1 MIGYVI
7 RRLLYGVLILIGVNL
22 FTFILFFAVNTPD
35 DMARLAIGGQRISQD
50 AVEKWK
56 VEHGYDKPL
65 FYNAEAQGAGRLT
78 DTVFYQRSVP
88 LLAME
93 FGASDGGRD
102 IGREI
107 RTRMGPSLALAVP
120 TFLLGLFVSIAFSL
134 MLVYFRATRLD
145 FWGVVLCVIL
155 LSISSLFYIIAG
167 QWLFAKTLR
176 LVPFSGFSGGLD
188 MAKFLALPVL
198 VAIIS
203 RLGPE
208 ARFYR
213 TLFLEEIGRDYV
225 RTARAKGLAERAVLF
240 RHVLRNAMLPIL
252 TSTVAALPLLF
263 MGSLIAESFFGIP
276 GLGSYTIDAINA
288 QDFSIVRAMVFLGA
302 SLYIVGLILA
312 DISYT
317 LADPACVSSSRHAQ
331 DRLALDRY
339 RALADG
345 VGGAGL
351 RLVRAPQSGAARHLG
366 ACRARHAGHVFG
378 RDPGGLRHRRAARF
392 RPLPAAAATGAGRAG
407 RRRAAY
413 APVVRSALDGL
424 LDGSVLTSPEKTYST
439 PLAVR
444 QFTKETTLVDDKPVR
459 DFRCCAARAST
470 WPIRTATVPP
480 TCSSASAWGW
490 RAAWRPARHG
500 LPGAR
505 RRGGVVAAAAEVLGA
520 RRTAVAR
527 HEPDLRFAVHGG
539 GRVDRAVHR
548 LSRAGHR
555 PHRQRRAVAG
565 LEEHP
570 HGVGHRQPD
579 HAGHAAA
586 GHRVRHL
593 GRLFQG
599 QGRRRHPV
607 PVHHHHLDSGRAAG
621 GGLRADDA
629 GLHRQPRRA
638 VRHLGARAICA
649 CSCCA

>member
-213 TLFLEEIGRDYV
+213 TLFLEEIGKDYV

-317 LADPACVSSSRHAQ
+317 LADPASSSRHAQ

-366 ACRARHAGHVFG
+366 V
-378 RDPGGLRHRRAARF
+378 
-392 RPLPAAAATGAGRAG
+392 
-407 RRRAAY
+407 
-413 APVVRSALDGL
+413 
-424 LDGSVLTSPEKTYST
+424 
-439 PLAVR
+439 
-444 QFTKETTLVDDKPVR
+444 
-459 DFRCCAARAST
+459 
-470 WPIRTATVPP
+470 
-480 TCSSASAWGW
+480 
-490 RAAWRPARHG
+490 
-500 LPGAR
+500 
-505 RRGGVVAAAAEVLGA
+505 
-520 RRTAVAR
+520 
-527 HEPDLRFAVHGG
+527 
-539 GRVDRAVHR
+539 
-548 LSRAGHR
+548 SRATRR
-555 PHRQRRAVAG
+555 PC
-565 LEEHP
+565 
-570 HGVGHRQPD
+570 
-579 HAGHAAA
+579 
-586 GHRVRHL
+586 VR
-593 GRLFQG
+593 
-599 QGRRRHPV
+599 P
-607 PVHHHHLDSGRAAG
+607 
-621 GGLRADDA
+621 
-629 GLHRQPRRA
+629 
-638 VRHLGARAICA
+638 
-649 CSCCA
+649 